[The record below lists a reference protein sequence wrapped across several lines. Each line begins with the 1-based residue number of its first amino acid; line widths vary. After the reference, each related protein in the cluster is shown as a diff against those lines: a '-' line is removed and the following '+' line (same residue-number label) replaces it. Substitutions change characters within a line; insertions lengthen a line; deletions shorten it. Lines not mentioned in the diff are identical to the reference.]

1 VCASRGKIPKIE
13 SQHAQMDQNLNPDA
27 VTLTKTLCGRLAA
40 ARFGDLS
47 PAAVSQARRGVL
59 DWIGCALAGS
69 GHKTITTLLDV
80 LQEVSGR
87 PQATVLGRK
96 LKLGLRDAPLAN
108 GQMGHVLDFD
118 DTHMGGVVLHASSP
132 VLAALFAL
140 AERAPVSGAD
150 LMLAYAVGFEAGVR
164 TGWSAP
170 GHHKGGWH
178 LTGTLGTIAA
188 GVAGGK
194 LLGLDRQRLTYAM
207 GIAATQAAGM
217 QQNRGTM
224 CKSFHAGKSAANGV
238 LAALLAER
246 GFDSTQEIIEGK
258 KGFSRIFSDVAAPEQ
273 LNARL
278 DEGWLIETNG
288 HKPYACGV
296 VLHPLID
303 AVIAIRN
310 RDHIDPSTVSEISL
324 RVHPFVLSITDVV
337 DPSSGLQSKF
347 STLHSAAVALVD
359 GAAGIAQYSDVKA
372 RDSVVAAL
380 RAKVKAVGDETLG
393 KDEAYAVIVA
403 GGKRHEVHIPHAGG
417 TAENPMS
424 DVAIEAKF
432 LANATPVIGAGRA
445 GRARDLVWALEKQA
459 DMRALIGLL
468 A

>member
-1 VCASRGKIPKIE
+1 
-13 SQHAQMDQNLNPDA
+13 MDQNLSPEA

-40 ARFGDLS
+40 AQFGDLS
-47 PAAVSQARRGVL
+47 PAAAQQARRGVL

-69 GHKTITTLLDV
+69 GHKTISTLIDV

-87 PQATVLGRK
+87 PQATVLGRR

-140 AERAPVSGAD
+140 AERSPVSGAD

-194 LLGLDRQRLTYAM
+194 LIGLDRQRLTYAM

-224 CKSFHAGKSAANGV
+224 CKSFHAGKAAANGV

-246 GFDSTQEIIEGK
+246 GFDSTQEIVEGK
-258 KGFSRIFSDVAAPEQ
+258 KGFSRIYSDVAAPEQ

-278 DEGWLIETNG
+278 DQGWLIETNG

-310 RDHIDPSTVSEISL
+310 RDHIDPATVSEISL
-324 RVHPFVLSITDVV
+324 KVHPFVLSITDVV
-337 DPSSGLQSKF
+337 DPATGLQSKF

-359 GAAGIAQYSDVKA
+359 GAAGIAQYSDARA
-372 RDSVVAAL
+372 RDPLVAAL
-380 RAKVKAVGDETLG
+380 RGKVKAQADETLG

-403 GGKRHEVHIPHAGG
+403 DDRRHEVHIAHAVG

-424 DVAIEAKF
+424 DAAIEAKF
-432 LANATPVIGAGRA
+432 LANATPAIGPERA
-445 GRARDLVWALEKQA
+445 ARARDLVWSLEKLP
-459 DMRALIGLL
+459 DMRELIGLL

>member
-1 VCASRGKIPKIE
+1 
-13 SQHAQMDQNLNPDA
+13 MDQNLSPDA
-27 VTLTKTLCGRLAA
+27 VTLTKTLCTRLAA

-47 PAAVSQARRGVL
+47 AAARHQARRGVL

-69 GHKTITTLLDV
+69 GHKTIGTLIEV

-96 LKLGLRDAPLAN
+96 LRLGLRDAPLAN

-140 AERAPVSGAD
+140 AERNPVSGAD
-150 LMLAYAVGFEAGVR
+150 FMLAYAVGFEAGVR

-194 LLGLDRQRLTYAM
+194 LLKLDPQRLTYAM

-258 KGFSRIFSDVAAPEQ
+258 KGFSRVYSDVAAPEQ

-278 DEGWLIETNG
+278 DQGWLIETNG

-310 RDHIDPSTVSEISL
+310 RDRIDPATVSQISL

-337 DPSSGLQSKF
+337 DPATGLQSKF

-359 GAAGIAQYSDVKA
+359 GAAGIAQYSDARA
-372 RDSVVAAL
+372 RDPLVASL
-380 RAKVKAVGDETLG
+380 RGKVKAVADETLG
-393 KDEAYAVIVA
+393 KDEAYAAIVA
-403 GGKRHEVHIPHAGG
+403 GNTRHEVHIPHAGG

-424 DVAIEAKF
+424 DTAIEAKF
-432 LANATPVIGAGRA
+432 LANATPVIGPERA
-445 GRARDLVWALEKQA
+445 ERARDLVWALDKQL
-459 DMRALIGLL
+459 DMRDLIGLL

>member
-1 VCASRGKIPKIE
+1 
-13 SQHAQMDQNLNPDA
+13 MDQNLSPDA

-40 ARFGDLS
+40 AQFGDLS

-132 VLAALFAL
+132 ILAALFAL

-194 LLGLDRQRLTYAM
+194 LLRLDAQRLTYAM
-207 GIAATQAAGM
+207 GIAATQAAGI

-258 KGFSRIFSDVAAPEQ
+258 KGFARVYSDVAAPEQ

-278 DEGWLIETNG
+278 DHGWLIETNG

-310 RDHIDPSTVSEISL
+310 RDHIDPLTVSEISL

-337 DPSSGLQSKF
+337 DPATGLQSKF

-372 RDSVVAAL
+372 RDPVVAAL
-380 RAKVKAVGDETLG
+380 RGKVKAVGDETLG

-403 GGKRHEVHIPHAGG
+403 GGKRHEVHIPHATG
-417 TAENPMS
+417 TAANPMS
-424 DVAIEAKF
+424 DAAIEAKF
-432 LANATPVIGAGRA
+432 LANATPVIGAERA

>member
-1 VCASRGKIPKIE
+1 
-13 SQHAQMDQNLNPDA
+13 MDQNLSPDA
-27 VTLTKTLCGRLAA
+27 VTLTKTLCTRLANAKFSDLPAA
-40 ARFGDLS
+40 ARH
-47 PAAVSQARRGVL
+47 QARRGVL

-69 GHKTITTLLDV
+69 GHKTIGTLLEV
-80 LQEVSGR
+80 LREVGGP

-96 LKLGLRDAPLAN
+96 LRLGLRDAPLAN

-132 VLAALFAL
+132 ILAALFAL
-140 AERAPVSGAD
+140 AERNQVSGAD
-150 LMLAYAVGFEAGVR
+150 FMLAYAVGFEAGVR

-194 LLGLDRQRLTYAM
+194 LLKLDPQRLTYAM

-258 KGFSRIFSDVAAPEQ
+258 KGFSRIYSDVAAPEL

-278 DEGWLIETNG
+278 DQGWLIETNG

-310 RDHIDPSTVSEISL
+310 RDRIDPATVSQISL

-337 DPSSGLQSKF
+337 DPATGLQSKF

-359 GAAGIAQYSDVKA
+359 GAAGIAQYSDERA
-372 RDSVVAAL
+372 RDPLVASL
-380 RAKVKAVGDETLG
+380 RGKVKAVADDTLG
-393 KDEAYAVIVA
+393 KDEAYAAIVA
-403 GGKRHEVHIPHAGG
+403 RNTRHEVHIPHAGG
-417 TAENPMS
+417 TAKNPMS
-424 DVAIEAKF
+424 DLAIEAKY
-432 LANATPVIGAGRA
+432 LANATPVIGPERA
-445 GRARDLVWALEKQA
+445 ERARDLVWALDKQL
-459 DMRALIGLL
+459 DMRDLIGLL
-468 A
+468 V

>member
-1 VCASRGKIPKIE
+1 
-13 SQHAQMDQNLNPDA
+13 MDQNLSPDA
-27 VTLTKTLCGRLAA
+27 VTLTKILCTRLANA
-40 ARFGDLS
+40 KFSDLS
-47 PAAVSQARRGVL
+47 VAAKHQARRGLL

-69 GHKTITTLLDV
+69 GHKTISTLLEV

-87 PQATVLGRK
+87 PQATVLGRR
-96 LKLGLRDAPLAN
+96 LRLGLRDAPLAN

-132 VLAALFAL
+132 ILAALFAL
-140 AERAPVSGAD
+140 AERRPVSGAD
-150 LMLAYAVGFEAGVR
+150 FMLAYAVGFEAGVR

-194 LLGLDRQRLTYAM
+194 LLKLDPQRLTYAM

-258 KGFSRIFSDVAAPEQ
+258 KGFSRIYSDVAAPEQ

-278 DEGWLIETNG
+278 EQGWLIETNG

-310 RDHIDPSTVSEISL
+310 RDRIDPASVSQISL

-337 DPSSGLQSKF
+337 DPSTGLQSKF

-359 GAAGIAQYSDVKA
+359 GAAGIAQYSDERA
-372 RDSVVAAL
+372 RDPLVAAL
-380 RAKVKAVGDETLG
+380 RGKVKAVADETLG
-393 KDEAYAVIVA
+393 KDEAYATVVTRNT
-403 GGKRHEVHIPHAGG
+403 RHEVHIPHATG

-424 DVAIEAKF
+424 DLAIEAKY
-432 LANATPVIGAGRA
+432 LANATPVIGPERA
-445 GRARDLVWALEKQA
+445 ERARDLVWALDKQL
-459 DMRALIGLL
+459 DMRDVIGLL
-468 A
+468 V